1 MPGQVKTG
9 KGGEGILQGGFK
21 GVCVFNFSRLHYFIY
36 ERWVYSQEFHI
47 IFKTIKSRKKLQ
59 DQI

>member
-36 ERWVYSQEFHI
+36 ERWVYS
-47 IFKTIKSRKKLQ
+47 
-59 DQI
+59 